1 MSFRNLNIA
10 LIIMFCII
18 NMIHGHNNMRLYTSV
33 KRCIE
38 NYNHTDT
45 YSTSLP
51 LSTNNYKNIINDKH
65 KRKQYLRKR
74 EDRCFL

>member
-1 MSFRNLNIA
+1 MSFRNLKFVLIA
-10 LIIMFCII
+10 MYCII
-18 NMIHGHNNMRLYTSV
+18 NMIHCHNNMRLYISV

-45 YSTSLP
+45 YSISLP

-65 KRKQYLRKR
+65 KRKLYLRKR